1 VKKLKHSKFKN
12 TGILFELLVRQI
24 TADILD
30 DTKESHANRLM
41 RKYFAENTA
50 LGKEQR
56 LYQLLLEESA
66 SDAVHAERLVDAV
79 SESHKKLDSK
89 TLAKLRYELVREMR
103 DAYPIDDFLRS
114 KISNYK
120 TYASIYKLFE
130 SKSPNVYCDAK
141 ELYESKNTVI
151 SELCNK
157 RRQKTTQES
166 SIEEEYEKHN
176 EDLRLIS
183 YKLLVDR
190 FNEKYSALNEDQQLL
205 LKNYINNISNTNSLR
220 EYVNMQIPKV
230 KSRLEELT
238 NTCVDDEVV
247 KIKLGEVV
255 SQLNK
260 ISDGRLVK
268 DSQVSTLLMSYE
280 LIKELEKHGND

>member
-1 VKKLKHSKFKN
+1 MKKLKHSKFKN

-30 DTKESHANRLM
+30 DKKESHANQLM
-41 RKYFAENTA
+41 RKYFAENTS

-66 SDAVHAERLVDAV
+66 SDEVHAERLVNAV

-89 TLAKLRYELVREMR
+89 KLAKLRYELVREMR
-103 DAYPIDDFLRS
+103 DVYPIDDFLRS

-141 ELYESKNTVI
+141 ELYDSKNTVI

-157 RRQKTTQES
+157 RRCRVS
-166 SIEEEYEKHN
+166 DEETLAEDYEKHN

-190 FNEKYSALNEDQQLL
+190 FNEKYSDLNEQQQML
-205 LKNYINNISNTNSLR
+205 LKHYINNISNTNSLR
-220 EYVNMQIPKV
+220 EYVNKEIPVVKKQIEDL
-230 KSRLEELT
+230 SES
-238 NTCVDDEVV
+238 NVDDDVV
-247 KIKLGEVV
+247 KIKLSEVIT
-255 SQLNK
+255 QLNK

-280 LIKELEKHGND
+280 LIKELEKHGKN

>member
-1 VKKLKHSKFKN
+1 MKKLKHSKFKN

-30 DTKESHANRLM
+30 DKQNSHANLLM
-41 RKYFAENTA
+41 RKYFAENTS

-66 SDAVHAERLVDAV
+66 SDETHAERLVNAV
-79 SESHKKLDSK
+79 SESHKKLDSRK
-89 TLAKLRYELVREMR
+89 LAQLRYELVREMR

-130 SKSPNVYCDAK
+130 SKSQNVYCDAK
-141 ELYESKNTVI
+141 ELYESRNTVI
-151 SELCNK
+151 AELCNK
-157 RRQKTTQES
+157 RRQRPAEDMNV
-166 SIEEEYEKHN
+166 EETYEKHN

-183 YKLLVDR
+183 YRLLVDR
-190 FNEKYSALNEDQQLL
+190 FNDKYSDLNEDQQML

-220 EYVNMQIPKV
+220 EYVNKQIPKV

-238 NTCVDDEVV
+238 TTCVDDDVV
-247 KIKLGEVV
+247 KIKLGEVIA
-255 SQLNK
+255 QLNK

-280 LIKELEKHGND
+280 LIKELEKHDVN